1 MNKGEEMKRAVLYL
15 RVSKNEQTIENQR
28 IELERVAAA
37 KGWKVIATF
46 KDEGISG
53 AFGREVRAQYDLMLK
68 QGVQAKFDVVLAWD
82 VSRLSRS
89 LVDLVTT
96 LDELHAC
103 GIDLYLH
110 QQALDTTTPAG
121 KAMFQMCGVF
131 AEFERG
137 ILSERVKAGI
147 NRARAEGKRL
157 GRPMKV
163 TNIKKM
169 LADRTDGKSIRQI
182 AIEHGLSIGKVHG
195 TLHLLE
201 EKNSYKLANGEE
213 KLGL

>member
-1 MNKGEEMKRAVLYL
+1 MKRAVLYL

-28 IELERVAAA
+28 IELERVAKA
-37 KGWKVIATF
+37 KGWKVIAIF

-53 AFGREVRAQYDLMLK
+53 AFGRGVRAQYDTMLK

-110 QQALDTTTPAG
+110 QQAIDTTTPAG
-121 KAMFQMCGVF
+121 KAMLQMCGVF

-137 ILSERVKAGI
+137 ILSERVKSGL
-147 NRARAEGKRL
+147 NRARMEGKTL
-157 GRPMKV
+157 GRPKKFV
-163 TNIKKM
+163 NIKK
-169 LADRTDGKSIRQI
+169 LTEARNQGLTLRQI
-182 AIEHGLSIGKVHG
+182 A
-195 TLHLLE
+195 
-201 EKNSYKLANGEE
+201 KNE
-213 KLGL
+213 KLSLGQVHKLLSLGKGEPSTQIAT

>member
-1 MNKGEEMKRAVLYL
+1 MKRAVLYL

-37 KGWKVIATF
+37 KGWKIIATF
-46 KDEGISG
+46 KDEGVSG
-53 AFGREVRAQYDLMLK
+53 AFGREVRAQYDAMLK

-89 LVDLVTT
+89 LVELVQT

-110 QQALDTTTPAG
+110 QQAIDTTTPAG

-137 ILSERVKAGI
+137 ILSERVKAGLH
-147 NRARAEGKRL
+147 RAREEGRVL
-157 GRPMKV
+157 GRPVKLA
-163 TNIKKM
+163 NIKSI
-169 LADRTDGKSIRQI
+169 LEDRKKGKTIRAI
-182 AIEHGLSIGKVHG
+182 ASEQKLSIGKVH
-195 TLHLLE
+195 
-201 EKNSYKLANGEE
+201 KIVSSNI
-213 KLGL
+213 

>member
-1 MNKGEEMKRAVLYL
+1 MNKGNEMKRAALYL
-15 RVSKNEQTIENQR
+15 RVSKHEQTIENQR

-37 KGWKVIATF
+37 KDWKIVSVF

-53 AFGREVRAQYDLMLK
+53 SFGRGVRSQYDAMLK
-68 QGVQAKFDVVLAWD
+68 KGVQAQHDVVMAWD

-110 QQALDTTTPAG
+110 QQAIDTTTPAG

-137 ILSERVKAGI
+137 ILSERVKAGL
-147 NRARAEGKRL
+147 NRAREKGKVL
-157 GRPMKV
+157 GRPMKIA
-163 TNIKKM
+163 NIKAIVK
-169 LADRTDGKSIRQI
+169 DRNLGKTIREI
-182 AIEHGLSIGKVHG
+182 AIEQRLSVGKVYNILRQDSG
-195 TLHLLE
+195 V
-201 EKNSYKLANGEE
+201 KP
-213 KLGL
+213 

>member
-1 MNKGEEMKRAVLYL
+1 MNKGKEMKRAVLYL
-15 RVSKNEQTIENQR
+15 RVSKTDQTIDNQR

-37 KGWKVIATF
+37 KGWKIIATF

-53 AFGREVRAQYDLMLK
+53 AFGREVRAQYDSMLK

-110 QQALDTTTPAG
+110 QQAIDTTTPAG

-131 AEFERG
+131 AEFERS
-137 ILSERVKAGI
+137 ILSERVKAGL
-147 NRARAEGKRL
+147 NRARAEGKKL
-157 GRPMKV
+157 GRPIKV
-163 TNIKKM
+163 ANLKKM
-169 LADRTDGKSIRQI
+169 LEDRESGKTIRQI
-182 AIEHGLSIGKVHG
+182 ASEHKVSIGKVH
-195 TLHLLE
+195 
-201 EKNSYKLANGEE
+201 NAVSN
-213 KLGL
+213 

>member
-1 MNKGEEMKRAVLYL
+1 
-15 RVSKNEQTIENQR
+15 
-28 IELERVAAA
+28 
-37 KGWKVIATF
+37 
-46 KDEGISG
+46 
-53 AFGREVRAQYDLMLK
+53 MLK

-110 QQALDTTTPAG
+110 QQAIDTTTPAG

-137 ILSERVKAGI
+137 ILSERVKAGL
-147 NRARAEGKRL
+147 NRAREEGKLL
-157 GRPMKV
+157 GRPFKV
-163 TNIKKM
+163 ANIK
-169 LADRTDGKSIRQI
+169 A
-182 AIEHGLSIGKVHG
+182 
-195 TLHLLE
+195 
-201 EKNSYKLANGEE
+201 Y
-213 KLGL
+213 

>member
-1 MNKGEEMKRAVLYL
+1 MNKGKGMKRAVLYL
-15 RVSKNEQTIENQR
+15 RVSKHEQTIENQR
-28 IELERVAAA
+28 IELERVANA

-53 AFGREVRAQYDLMLK
+53 AFGREVRAQYDSMLK
-68 QGVQAKFDVVLAWD
+68 QGVQAKFDVILAWD

-110 QQALDTTTPAG
+110 QQAIDTTTPAG

-131 AEFERG
+131 AEFERE
-137 ILSERVKAGI
+137 ILSERVKSGL
-147 NRARAEGKRL
+147 NRARAEGKLL
-157 GRPMKV
+157 GRPIKLA
-163 TNIKKM
+163 NIKAI
-169 LADRTDGKSIRQI
+169 LEDREKGKTIREI
-182 AIEHGLSIGKVHG
+182 AGKQGLSVGKVHKVL
-195 TLHLLE
+195 TE
-201 EKNSYKLANGEE
+201 EGVTHAGW
-213 KLGL
+213 

>member
-1 MNKGEEMKRAVLYL
+1 MKRAVLYL
-15 RVSKNEQTIENQR
+15 RVSKHEQTIENQR

-46 KDEGISG
+46 KDEGVSG
-53 AFGREVRAQYDLMLK
+53 AFGREVRAQYDSMLK

-110 QQALDTTTPAG
+110 QQAIDTTTPAG

-137 ILSERVKAGI
+137 ILSERVKAGL
-147 NRARAEGKRL
+147 NRAKEEGKTL
-157 GRPMKV
+157 GRPMKFA
-163 TNIKKM
+163 NIKKIVE
-169 LADRTDGKSIRQI
+169 DRGRGKTIRQI
-182 AIEHGLSIGKVHG
+182 ANEQRLSVGKVHK
-195 TLHLLE
+195 LL
-201 EKNSYKLANGEE
+201 NGEQGV
-213 KLGL
+213 LLP

>member
-1 MNKGEEMKRAVLYL
+1 MKRAVLYL
-15 RVSKNEQTIENQR
+15 RVSKTEQTIDNQR

-37 KGWKVIATF
+37 KGWKIIATF

-53 AFGREVRAQYDLMLK
+53 AFGREVRAQYDTMLK
-68 QGVQAKFDVVLAWD
+68 QGVRAKFDVVLAWD

-110 QQALDTTTPAG
+110 QQAIDTTTPAG

-137 ILSERVKAGI
+137 ILSERVKAGL
-147 NRARAEGKRL
+147 NRARKEGKIL
-157 GRPMKV
+157 GRPIKV
-163 TNIKKM
+163 ANIKKI
-169 LADRTDGKSIRQI
+169 LEERSNGKTIRAI
-182 AIEHGLSIGKVHG
+182 AHQQGLSVGKVH
-195 TLHLLE
+195 
-201 EKNSYKLANGEE
+201 KLISSGVSI
-213 KLGL
+213 

>member
-1 MNKGEEMKRAVLYL
+1 MNREKEMKRVALYL
-15 RVSKNEQTIENQR
+15 RVSKQEQTIENQR
-28 IELERVAAA
+28 IELEQVAAA
-37 KGWKVIATF
+37 KGWKIVSVF

-53 AFGREVRAQYDLMLK
+53 SFGRGVRSQYDAMLK
-68 QGVQAKFDVVLAWD
+68 KGVQAQHDVVMAWD

-89 LVDLVTT
+89 LADLVTT

-110 QQALDTTTPAG
+110 QQAIDTTTPAG

-137 ILSERVKAGI
+137 ILSERVKAGL
-147 NRARAEGKRL
+147 NRAKEEGKVL

-163 TNIKKM
+163 ANIKKIIN
-169 LADRTDGKSIRQI
+169 ARNSGKTIREI
-182 AIEHGLSIGKVHG
+182 AKGNGLSIGKIH
-195 TLHLLE
+195 
-201 EKNSYKLANGEE
+201 KIISQNAK
-213 KLGL
+213 

>member
-1 MNKGEEMKRAVLYL
+1 MKRAVLYL
-15 RVSKNEQTIENQR
+15 RVSKQEQTIENQR
-28 IELERVAAA
+28 IELERVAKA

-46 KDEGISG
+46 KDEGVSG

-110 QQALDTTTPAG
+110 QQAIDTTTPAG

-137 ILSERVKAGI
+137 ILSERVKAGL
-147 NRARAEGKRL
+147 NRAKEEGKTL
-157 GRPMKV
+157 GRPVKFA
-163 TNIKKM
+163 NIKKIVE
-169 LADRTDGKSIRQI
+169 DRGRGKTIRQI
-182 AIEHGLSIGKVHG
+182 ANEQRLSVGKVHK
-195 TLHLLE
+195 LL
-201 EKNSYKLANGEE
+201 NGEQGV
-213 KLGL
+213 LLP

>member
-1 MNKGEEMKRAVLYL
+1 MKRAALYL
-15 RVSKNEQTIENQR
+15 RVSKHEQTIENQR

-37 KGWKVIATF
+37 KGWKIVSVF

-53 AFGREVRAQYDLMLK
+53 SFGRGVRSQYDAMLK
-68 QGVQAKFDVVLAWD
+68 KGVQAQHDVVMAWD

-89 LVDLVTT
+89 LADLVTT

-110 QQALDTTTPAG
+110 QQAIDTTTPAG

-137 ILSERVKAGI
+137 ILSERVKAGL
-147 NRARAEGKRL
+147 NRAREEGKVL
-157 GRPMKV
+157 GRPFKAV
-163 TNIKKM
+163 NIKKM
-169 LADRTDGKSIRQI
+169 LEDRKNGDTLRLIAEKHDVSVGKAHKMIKFAD
-182 AIEHGLSIGKVHG
+182 
-195 TLHLLE
+195 
-201 EKNSYKLANGEE
+201 NS
-213 KLGL
+213 

>member
-1 MNKGEEMKRAVLYL
+1 MKRAVLYL
-15 RVSKNEQTIENQR
+15 RVSKHDQTIENQR
-28 IELERVAAA
+28 IELERVAKA

-46 KDEGISG
+46 KDEGMSG
-53 AFGREVRAQYDLMLK
+53 AFGREVRAQYDSMLK

-110 QQALDTTTPAG
+110 QQAIDTTTPAG

-137 ILSERVKAGI
+137 ILSERVKAGL
-147 NRARAEGKRL
+147 NRAREEGKIL
-157 GRPMKV
+157 GRPLKV
-163 TNIKKM
+163 ANIKKI
-169 LADRTDGKSIRQI
+169 LEDRSNGKTIRAI
-182 AIEHGLSIGKVHG
+182 AHEQRLSVGKVH
-195 TLHLLE
+195 
-201 EKNSYKLANGEE
+201 KLIRSGVSN
-213 KLGL
+213 

>member
-1 MNKGEEMKRAVLYL
+1 MKRAVLYL
-15 RVSKNEQTIENQR
+15 RVSKNEQNIENQR

-46 KDEGISG
+46 KDEGVSG

-110 QQALDTTTPAG
+110 QQAIDTTTPAG

-137 ILSERVKAGI
+137 ILSERVKSGL
-147 NRARAEGKRL
+147 NRAREEGKIL
-157 GRPMKV
+157 GRPMKLA
-163 TNIKKM
+163 NIKKILEGRKAGM
-169 LADRTDGKSIRQI
+169 TIRQL
-182 AIEHGLSIGKVHG
+182 ASEENLSIGKVHKV
-195 TLHLLE
+195 LL
-201 EKNSYKLANGEE
+201 KNKMDELNV
-213 KLGL
+213 

>member
-1 MNKGEEMKRAVLYL
+1 MKRAVLYL
-15 RVSKNEQTIENQR
+15 RVSKHEQTIENQR

-37 KGWKVIATF
+37 KGWRVIATF
-46 KDEGISG
+46 KDEGVSG
-53 AFGREVRAQYDLMLK
+53 AFGREVRAQYDSMLK

-110 QQALDTTTPAG
+110 QQAIDTTTPAG

-131 AEFERG
+131 AEFERS
-137 ILSERVKAGI
+137 ILSERVKAGL
-147 NRARAEGKRL
+147 NRARAEGKKL
-157 GRPMKV
+157 GRPIKV
-163 TNIKKM
+163 ANLKKM
-169 LADRTDGKSIRQI
+169 LEDRKSGKTIRQI
-182 AIEHGLSIGKVHG
+182 ASEHKVSIGKVH
-195 TLHLLE
+195 
-201 EKNSYKLANGEE
+201 NAVSN
-213 KLGL
+213 

>member
-1 MNKGEEMKRAVLYL
+1 MNKGKEMKRAVLYL
-15 RVSKNEQTIENQR
+15 RVSKHEQTIENQR
-28 IELERVAAA
+28 IELERVAKA

-46 KDEGISG
+46 KDEGVSG

-110 QQALDTTTPAG
+110 QQAIDTTTPAG

-137 ILSERVKAGI
+137 ILSERVKAGL
-147 NRARAEGKRL
+147 NRAKEEGKTL
-157 GRPMKV
+157 GRPMKFA
-163 TNIKKM
+163 NIKKIVE
-169 LADRTDGKSIRQI
+169 DRGRGKTIRQI
-182 AIEHGLSIGKVHG
+182 ANEQRLSVGKVHK
-195 TLHLLE
+195 LL
-201 EKNSYKLANGEE
+201 NGEQGV
-213 KLGL
+213 LLP

>member
-1 MNKGEEMKRAVLYL
+1 MKRAVLYL
-15 RVSKNEQTIENQR
+15 RVSKQEQTIENQR
-28 IELERVAAA
+28 IELERVAKA

-46 KDEGISG
+46 KDEGVSG

-110 QQALDTTTPAG
+110 QQAIDTTTPAG

-137 ILSERVKAGI
+137 ILSERVKAGL
-147 NRARAEGKRL
+147 NRARVEGKVL
-157 GRPMKV
+157 GRPIKV
-163 TNIKKM
+163 ANVAEI
-169 LADRTDGKSIRQI
+169 LKSRGRGDTIR
-182 AIEHGLSIGKVHG
+182 AISLETGLSIGKVYSIIKSHMG
-195 TLHLLE
+195 
-201 EKNSYKLANGEE
+201 
-213 KLGL
+213 

>member
-1 MNKGEEMKRAVLYL
+1 MKRAVLYL

-37 KGWKVIATF
+37 KGWKVIAIF
-46 KDEGISG
+46 KDEGMSG
-53 AFGREVRAQYDLMLK
+53 AFGREVRAQYDSMLK

-110 QQALDTTTPAG
+110 QQAIDTTTPAG

-137 ILSERVKAGI
+137 ILSERVKAGL
-147 NRARAEGKRL
+147 NRARADGKTL
-157 GRPMKV
+157 GRPLKIA
-163 TNIKKM
+163 NIKAI
-169 LADRTDGKSIRQI
+169 LQDRAKGKTIRAI
-182 AIEHGLSIGKVHG
+182 ARDTNLSIGKVHKVLKAHG
-195 TLHLLE
+195 
-201 EKNSYKLANGEE
+201 
-213 KLGL
+213 

>member
-1 MNKGEEMKRAVLYL
+1 MKRAALYL
-15 RVSKNEQTIENQR
+15 RVSKHEQTIENQR
-28 IELERVAAA
+28 IELERVAIA

-46 KDEGISG
+46 KDEGVSG

-110 QQALDTTTPAG
+110 QQAIDTTTPAG

-131 AEFERG
+131 AEFERR
-137 ILSERVKAGI
+137 ILSERVKAGL
-147 NRARAEGKRL
+147 NRARAEGKKL
-157 GRPMKV
+157 GRPIKV
-163 TNIKKM
+163 VNIKKM
-169 LADRTDGKSIRQI
+169 LEDRGNGKTIRQI
-182 AIEHGLSIGKVHG
+182 ASEQKMSVGKVHRVLSE
-195 TLHLLE
+195 TE
-201 EKNSYKLANGEE
+201 NG
-213 KLGL
+213 GIDVR

>member
-1 MNKGEEMKRAVLYL
+1 MKRAVLYL
-15 RVSKNEQTIENQR
+15 RVSKHEQTIENQR
-28 IELERVAAA
+28 IELERVAAV

-46 KDEGISG
+46 KDEGVSG

-89 LVDLVTT
+89 LADLVTT

-110 QQALDTTTPAG
+110 QQAIDTTTPAG

-137 ILSERVKAGI
+137 ILSERVKAGL
-147 NRARAEGKRL
+147 NRAREEGKIL
-157 GRPMKV
+157 GRPMKIA
-163 TNIKKM
+163 NIKKIVEG
-169 LADRTDGKSIRQI
+169 RNRGKTIREI
-182 AIEHGLSIGKVHG
+182 AKEQGLSVGRVHKA
-195 TLHLLE
+195 LLE
-201 EKNSYKLANGEE
+201 ARRNQAGVLQ
-213 KLGL
+213 

>member
-1 MNKGEEMKRAVLYL
+1 MKRAVLYL
-15 RVSKNEQTIENQR
+15 RVSKQEQTIENQR
-28 IELERVAAA
+28 IELERVAKA

-46 KDEGISG
+46 KDEGVSG
-53 AFGREVRAQYDLMLK
+53 AFGREVRVQYDLMLK

-110 QQALDTTTPAG
+110 QQAIDTTTPAG

-137 ILSERVKAGI
+137 ILSERVKAGL
-147 NRARAEGKRL
+147 NRARAEGRVL

-163 TNIKKM
+163 VNIKKM
-169 LADRTDGKSIRQI
+169 LEDRANGKSIRKI
-182 AIEHGLSIGKVHG
+182 ATEHGLSVGKVHG
-195 TLHLLE
+195 TL
-201 EKNSYKLANGEE
+201 NSMEAD
-213 KLGL
+213 

>member
-1 MNKGEEMKRAVLYL
+1 MKRAVLYL

-46 KDEGISG
+46 KDEGVSG
-53 AFGREVRAQYDLMLK
+53 AFSREVRAQYDSMLK

-96 LDELHAC
+96 LDQLHAC

-110 QQALDTTTPAG
+110 QQAIDTTTPAG

-137 ILSERVKAGI
+137 ILSQRVKAGL
-147 NRARAEGKRL
+147 NRARAEGKVV
-157 GRPMKV
+157 GRP
-163 TNIKKM
+163 IKIANVRGILK
-169 LADRTDGKSIRQI
+169 DREIGKPIRQI
-182 AIEHGLSIGKVHG
+182 ALEHGLSIGKIHKIIS
-195 TLHLLE
+195 T
-201 EKNSYKLANGEE
+201 AT
-213 KLGL
+213 

>member
-1 MNKGEEMKRAVLYL
+1 MKRAVLYL
-15 RVSKNEQTIENQR
+15 RVSKHEQTIENQR
-28 IELERVAAA
+28 IELERVAKA

-46 KDEGISG
+46 KDEGVSG

-68 QGVQAKFDVVLAWD
+68 QGVQAKFDVILAWD

-110 QQALDTTTPAG
+110 QQAIDTTTPAG

-137 ILSERVKAGI
+137 ILSERVKAGL
-147 NRARAEGKRL
+147 NRARAEGRVL

-163 TNIKKM
+163 VNIKKM
-169 LADRTDGKSIRQI
+169 LEDRANGKSIRKI
-182 AIEHGLSIGKVHG
+182 ATEHGLSVGKVHG
-195 TLHLLE
+195 TL
-201 EKNSYKLANGEE
+201 NSMEAD
-213 KLGL
+213 